1 MTSLTLP
8 FAGAEVSATY
18 AWPPLI
24 WSLLFSSYKSR
35 PKVPYSFI
43 KVVIRRKPW
52 FPERPCSFFYF
63 SFQCACTHMHT
74 HGREHEH
81 IGESMPHHITED
93 KVMQLF
99 LSFLLYMGSRSQTLI
114 ELERQNHYMPRC
126 MASPITFLIQ
136 HLIDF

>member
-1 MTSLTLP
+1 MTSLTLL
-8 FAGAEVSATY
+8 FAGAELSATY

-43 KVVIRRKPW
+43 KVVISRKEW
-52 FPERPCSFFYF
+52 FPETMLFFCF
-63 SFQCACTHMHT
+63 SYQCACTHMHA

-99 LSFLLYMGSRSQTLI
+99 LSFLLNMGSRSQTLI
-114 ELERQNHYMPRC
+114 ELERQNHCMPRY
-126 MASPITFLIQ
+126 MASPITFLI
-136 HLIDF
+136 

>member
-1 MTSLTLP
+1 MTSLTLL
-8 FAGAEVSATY
+8 FAGAELSATY

-43 KVVIRRKPW
+43 KAVISRKEW
-52 FPERPCSFFYF
+52 FPETMFFFCF
-63 SFQCACTHMHT
+63 SYQCACTHMHT

-81 IGESMPHHITED
+81 TGESMPYHITED

-114 ELERQNHYMPRC
+114 ELERQSHYILRY
-126 MASPITFLIQ
+126 MASPITFLI
-136 HLIDF
+136 